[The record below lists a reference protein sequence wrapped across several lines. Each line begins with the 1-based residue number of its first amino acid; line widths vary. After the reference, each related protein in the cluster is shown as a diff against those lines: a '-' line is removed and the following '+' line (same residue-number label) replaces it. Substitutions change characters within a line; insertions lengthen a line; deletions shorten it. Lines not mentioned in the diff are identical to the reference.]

1 MYVNELI
8 SAEMAT
14 RAGAAGQQRT
24 GSSRLV
30 LTIGRMRFQVLGGFV
45 TAVAIPLVVRSLYE
59 TQGLTLHA
67 VDNSLLGT
75 VWAFLFGYFLFR
87 KVTSYP
93 GVKATALIL
102 PAFIASYVSVVAI
115 FFLLRLDYSRVQFLA
130 SFLLTSAFFYGMFFL
145 IRRARPLELAIVPGG
160 DAERLLSLRF
170 VKWRM
175 LASPQQAAGSGGIVA
190 DLRSNLSDDW
200 ERFIADSVL
209 RGRPVYNAKDVLE
222 SLSGRVHIEHLSEN
236 PFGSLAPNLIY
247 ASGKRHVDFVLAV
260 AASLLLAPFLLL
272 IALAIRIDSNGP
284 ALFRQQRMGY
294 RGQPFTVFKFRTMYN
309 SLSPAQDALAG
320 QADVVDEMTLQDDPR
335 ITRLGRWLRKLR
347 IDELPQIIN
356 VLRGEMSWIGPR
368 PEALRLSAWYD
379 GIIPFYRYRH
389 VVRPGITGW
398 AQVNQGHVTSLDDAD
413 LKLQYDFFY
422 VKNFSLWL
430 DILVLLRTVRVVL
443 TGRGAK

>member
-1 MYVNELI
+1 MFVNELL

-14 RAGAAGQQRT
+14 RTNAVDAQRGA
-24 GSSRLV
+24 SSRLV
-30 LTIGRMRFQVLGGFV
+30 VTIGRMRFQLLGGFV

-59 TQGLTLHA
+59 MQDLSLLI
-67 VDNSLLGT
+67 DNSLLGSM
-75 VWAFLFGYFLFR
+75 WAFLFGYLLFR

-102 PAFIASYVSVVAI
+102 PAFIASYLSVVAI
-115 FFLLRLDYSRVQFLA
+115 FFLLRLDYSRVQFLV

-145 IRRARPLELAIVPGG
+145 IRRARPLALSIIPGG

-170 VKWRM
+170 VNWKV
-175 LASPQQAAGSGGIVA
+175 LSSPQQAGTGALVA
-190 DLRSNLSDDW
+190 DLRSSPSEEW
-200 ERFIADSVL
+200 ERFIADSVI
-209 RGRPVYNAKDVLE
+209 RGRPVYNAKDVFE

-236 PFGSLAPNLIY
+236 PFGALAPNLIY
-247 ASGKRHVDFVLAV
+247 ASGKRYLDFMLAAV
-260 AASLLLAPFLLL
+260 AVVLLAPVFFLV
-272 IALAIRIDSNGP
+272 ALAIRLDSKGP

-294 RGQPFTVFKFRTMYN
+294 RGQPFTVFKFRTMFDAP
-309 SLSPAQDALAG
+309 PA
-320 QADVVDEMTLQDDPR
+320 VDEAPSQPDVTTEMTQQNDAR
-335 ITRLGRWLRKLR
+335 ITRLGRWLRRMR
-347 IDELPQIIN
+347 IDELPQVIN

-368 PEALRLSAWYD
+368 PEAIKLSAWYD

-422 VKNFSLWL
+422 VKHFSLWL
-430 DILVLLRTVRVVL
+430 DILVLLKTVRVVL